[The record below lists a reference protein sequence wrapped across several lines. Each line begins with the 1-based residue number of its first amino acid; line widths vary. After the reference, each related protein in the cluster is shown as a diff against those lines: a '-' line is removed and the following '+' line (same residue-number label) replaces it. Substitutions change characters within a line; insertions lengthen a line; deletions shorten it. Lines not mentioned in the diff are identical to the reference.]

1 MKAKHN
7 PEIEQLIL
15 RFKQVSQEAR
25 EIYLKLMVAGAW
37 PLDDDQLDG
46 VAGGQDRYIPSDDE
60 IGDSIDGVIGPGGQ
74 MTDAPVVDGPSGGG
88 VYARVQ
94 ENFESMVWHL
104 NAHVID
110 PTDMIYLH

>member
-25 EIYLKLMVAGAW
+25 EIYLKLMEAGAW

-60 IGDSIDGVIGPGGQ
+60 IGDSIKGVIGPDGQITNFQPGVGGNPNRFNADEA
-74 MTDAPVVDGPSGGG
+74 T
-88 VYARVQ
+88 
-94 ENFESMVWHL
+94 ESMLWHL
-104 NAHVID
+104 NAHVPD
-110 PTDMIYLH
+110 PTDLVYLR

>member
-25 EIYLKLMVAGAW
+25 EIYLKLMEAGAW

-74 MTDAPVVDGPSGGG
+74 MTDAPVVGGG
-88 VYARVQ
+88 G
-94 ENFESMVWHL
+94 
-104 NAHVID
+104 NAIADTIDHMNSQMEYWFSRNAYD
-110 PTDMIYLH
+110 PTDDFFYFH